1 FLDPLNGYVGGGDF
15 EPGLWRTTDGG
26 ASWVSLSP
34 SGFLGADE
42 PHDMHWIDPNTG
54 IAIGFSGA
62 YRTTDGGAHWS
73 RVHGG
78 PYQSLDFDTPL
89 HGYSRDLSQLV
100 WETEDGGLTWHSIY
114 TPVAD
119 YYNDVEAIPSGYLVA
134 GTYGRILGSVSTPT
148 AVEPVRSSPSIS
160 LSAGPNP
167 SRGTVRL
174 SLRSPIEDRMELRIV
189 DVQGRTHAHWSRA
202 IGRGGSW
209 ELSWDPPT
217 AGVWFV
223 QARGTSGSR
232 AATRFVRLADR

>member
-1 FLDPLNGYVGGGDF
+1 NLFALESRGATWYAGGTSSPSSVARSTDDGVTWQVASLPGGNVGAVNSFAVPSEDVAFAATYGGSTINYVFRTTDRGASWHLRNSGLPTNQRFFCIFFLDPLNGYVGGGDF
-15 EPGLWRTTDGG
+15 EPELWRTTDGG

-114 TPVAD
+114 T
-119 YYNDVEAIPSGYLVA
+119 
-134 GTYGRILGSVSTPT
+134 
-148 AVEPVRSSPSIS
+148 
-160 LSAGPNP
+160 
-167 SRGTVRL
+167 
-174 SLRSPIEDRMELRIV
+174 
-189 DVQGRTHAHWSRA
+189 
-202 IGRGGSW
+202 
-209 ELSWDPPT
+209 
-217 AGVWFV
+217 
-223 QARGTSGSR
+223 
-232 AATRFVRLADR
+232 